1 MFFIH
6 QVVPGAEGHQVSIVG
21 WRWYGHRACAAH
33 VGVTQLVGQ
42 NLQLVRRETIVI
54 PKHVVVRRTACPLK
68 EVRGSQEPTGA
79 DLHQKQQ

>member
-6 QVVPGAEGHQVSIVG
+6 QVVSGTEGHQVSVVG
-21 WRWYGHRACAAH
+21 WRRYGHRACAAH
-33 VGVTQLVGQ
+33 IGVTQLVGQ

-68 EVRGSQEPTGA
+68 EVRGSQESTGA
-79 DLHQKQQ
+79 DLYQEQQ